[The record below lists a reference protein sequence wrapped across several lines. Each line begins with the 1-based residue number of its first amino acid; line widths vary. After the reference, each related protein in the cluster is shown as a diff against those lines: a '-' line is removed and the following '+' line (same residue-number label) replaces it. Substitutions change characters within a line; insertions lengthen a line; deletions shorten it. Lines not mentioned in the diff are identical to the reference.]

1 MVDTP
6 ESLREFIRKYN
17 FPEDVEVRYCSKS
30 KAILSRGEGRLVIP
44 LIVIVKGGD
53 KIPISCSPIFFATL
67 RKRGRLSSRLRE
79 LVPRQIHCSTSA
91 EDLVFKKKRQLIN
104 SINLN
109 MLLRSLIYPHTDSQH
124 HVAISF
130 LDTLPLDGVLVTDR
144 VRPWR
149 EGHRGKALLP
159 EKMKH
164 WAKWDDDSLL
174 LNMKREA
181 IVNILDVMNKVSKLE
196 RLQSEVEENTK
207 TIMER
212 LEALEKELQEARKA
226 LADKDAKLKGYK
238 VADDAKLQDAY
249 Y

>member
-109 MLLRSLIYPHTDSQH
+109 MLLRSLIYPHTDKGS
-124 HVAISF
+124 
-130 LDTLPLDGVLVTDR
+130 
-144 VRPWR
+144 
-149 EGHRGKALLP
+149 HR
-159 EKMKH
+159 
-164 WAKWDDDSLL
+164 
-174 LNMKREA
+174 
-181 IVNILDVMNKVSKLE
+181 DVMNKVSKLE